1 MLSRRIIGCQLELP
15 DFQLEQ
21 FIRMSDLMELKQ
33 RDEITAYIPPKE
45 THCNETAIV
54 LAKEAKIP
62 KEMPLST

>member
-1 MLSRRIIGCQLELP
+1 
-15 DFQLEQ
+15 
-21 FIRMSDLMELKQ
+21 MSNLMELKQ